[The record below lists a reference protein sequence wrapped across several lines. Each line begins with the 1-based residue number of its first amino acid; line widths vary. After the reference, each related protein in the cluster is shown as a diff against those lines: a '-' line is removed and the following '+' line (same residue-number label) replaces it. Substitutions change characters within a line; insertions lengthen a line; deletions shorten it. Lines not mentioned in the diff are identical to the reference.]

1 MAGFLLASRAAT
13 DWRAAG
19 RRSMH
24 ELALSQ
30 SIVELVLE
38 RAAAERLRTVT
49 RVVVEVGAAAGVD
62 PEALRFCFEA
72 VTEETAASGA
82 KLVLMKVPRRV
93 RCRTCRPAVLADNS
107 QGVREYAR
115 RFMGRASPMG
125 EFDDGDGIQRTLQ
138 PRTLAF

>member
-1 MAGFLLASRAAT
+1 
-13 DWRAAG
+13 
-19 RRSMH
+19 MH

-72 VTEETAASGA
+72 VTEETAATRRRAGHHEGA
-82 KLVLMKVPRRV
+82 ATGSLPDL
-93 RCRTCRPAVLADNS
+93 
-107 QGVREYAR
+107 
-115 RFMGRASPMG
+115 SP
-125 EFDDGDGIQRTLQ
+125 
-138 PRTLAF
+138 

>member
-13 DWRAAG
+13 HWRAAG

-49 RVVVEVGAAAGVD
+49 RVVVEVG
-62 PEALRFCFEA
+62 
-72 VTEETAASGA
+72 
-82 KLVLMKVPRRV
+82 
-93 RCRTCRPAVLADNS
+93 
-107 QGVREYAR
+107 
-115 RFMGRASPMG
+115 
-125 EFDDGDGIQRTLQ
+125 
-138 PRTLAF
+138 